1 LFIIIRLNQNCNLQ
15 LLNILIRNDI
25 GYSKNM
31 NSIYNIFIM
40 YNPLFFICLSILTE
54 VVCLSGLLESLESCT
69 SDPRAAWEV
78 VRRRLVEGRRSAV
91 HRTEVDTRGAE
102 AAWEGSEAAL
112 GGAEELG
119 AD

>member
-1 LFIIIRLNQNCNLQ
+1 MIVKKMEFNTQYL
-15 LLNILIRNDI
+15 
-25 GYSKNM
+25 
-31 NSIYNIFIM
+31 

-78 VRRRLVEGRRSAV
+78 VRERRLVEGRRSAV
-91 HRTEVDTRGAE
+91 HRTEVDTWGAE
-102 AAWEGSEAAL
+102 AAWEGSEAAP